1 MIDLKIVRSNPDMMK
16 DNIKKRNLKV
26 DLDAFLEMDK
36 TLITLNQNLDEIKNK
51 KNTFSKLIPT
61 LSKEEKDLYEK
72 IRKIGE
78 KDSVFSKFK
87 KAFKS

>member
-1 MIDLKIVRSNPDMMK
+1 MIDLKVVRNNPLMMK
-16 DNIKKRNLKV
+16 DNIKKRNLKI

-61 LSKEEKDLYEK
+61 LSKEEKE
-72 IRKIGE
+72 
-78 KDSVFSKFK
+78 SKLSEMK
-87 KAFKS
+87 NL

>member
-1 MIDLKIVRSNPDMMK
+1 MVDLKLVRQNPELMK

-36 TLITLNQNLDEIKNK
+36 HLITLNQNLDEIKNK

-61 LSKEEKDLYEK
+61 LSKEEKE
-72 IRKIGE
+72 
-78 KDSVFSKFK
+78 SKLSEMK
-87 KAFKS
+87 NL